1 MNPAN
6 QAPIILAVIFLGI
19 IGIVRAFTRY
29 RLRRRMINS
38 GMVDEQSMRVLY
50 QQEDDYHTALKWGL
64 IALFAGIGLIIIS
77 IFDMDS
83 DSALSY
89 GVEAVSISLG
99 FLIYYVIVRGERKK
113 EKKHE

>member
-38 GMVDEQSMRVLY
+38 GIVDEQSIRVLY
-50 QQEDDYHTALKWGL
+50 QQEDDYRTALKWGL
-64 IALFAGIGLIIIS
+64 ITLFAGIGLIIIS
-77 IFDMDS
+77 IFDMDG
-83 DSALSY
+83 DSVLPY
-89 GVEAVSISLG
+89 GIEAVSVSLG
-99 FLIYYVIVRGERKK
+99 FLIYYVIVRGEQKK
-113 EKKHE
+113 KYE